1 MGFRM
6 TEPSRP
12 KYREQIYDKPTEEK
26 PLTPDQAR
34 EALGWNL
41 IPEAKTYSH
50 DD

>member
-1 MGFRM
+1 M

-12 KYREQIYDKPTEEK
+12 KYREQLYPQPPEDK

-34 EALGWNL
+34 EALGWKL
-41 IPEAKTYSH
+41 LPENAKHNH